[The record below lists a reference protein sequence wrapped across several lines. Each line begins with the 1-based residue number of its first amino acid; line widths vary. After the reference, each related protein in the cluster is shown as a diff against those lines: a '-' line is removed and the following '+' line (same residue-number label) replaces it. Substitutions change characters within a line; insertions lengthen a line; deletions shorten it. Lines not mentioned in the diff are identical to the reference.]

1 MFNEKAHRDDRV
13 SNAVGGDGRREGR
26 EKEGEENREGR
37 ERPVEGDKGRERE

>member
-26 EKEGEENREGR
+26 GEREENREGR
-37 ERPVEGDKGRERE
+37 ERAVEGDEGRERE